1 MAKTSALKIQHTLHN
16 YSQTKKSILTIG
28 TFDGVH
34 HGHQKIISKLIQ
46 SAKKCNCVS
55 VILTF
60 FPHPQ
65 TVLNANSSI
74 KMLNTI
80 DEKADLLRKLN
91 LDTLIIH
98 PFDKEFSELSA
109 QDFIEQIVVKKLNVQ
124 KIIIGHDHRFG
135 KNRSASFDDLVV
147 FGQKYNFEVEQISVE
162 ELNNVAI
169 SSTKIRKAI
178 INNDFEIAA
187 QYLGYDYFFSGTI
200 VHGKKLGRTINF
212 PTANISVAEN
222 YKLIPNSGVYVVQ
235 CELINNQIVFGM
247 MNIGTRPTV
256 NGTNQTIEVHLF
268 EFDNDIYD
276 QQIKISVLHYLRSEQ
291 KFNSVKDLQL
301 QLEIDKKE
309 SLLFLNKF
317 L

>member
-1 MAKTSALKIQHTLHN
+1 MKIQHSLKN

-34 HGHQKIISKLIQ
+34 YGHQKILNKLVQ
-46 SAKKCNCVS
+46 SAKKCNCES
-55 VILTF
+55 VVLTF

-65 TVLNANSSI
+65 IFLNANSAI

-80 DEKADLLRKLN
+80 DEKADLLQKLN

-109 QDFIEQIVVKKLNVQ
+109 EDFIEQIVVKKLNVQ

-135 KNRSASFDDLVV
+135 KNRSASFDDLVI

-169 SSTKIRKAI
+169 SSTKIRNAI
-178 INNDFEIAA
+178 VNNNFEIAA
-187 QYLGYDYFFSGTI
+187 KYLGYTYFFSGTV

-212 PTANISVAEN
+212 PTANINVAES

-235 CELINNQIVFGM
+235 CQLINTTNVFGM
-247 MNIGTRPTV
+247 MNIGMRPTV
-256 NGTNQTIEVHLF
+256 NGTSQTIEVHLF
-268 EFDNDIYD
+268 DFDDDIYN
-276 QQIKISVLHYLRSEQ
+276 QQIKISVLHYLRAEQ
-291 KFNSVKDLQL
+291 KFISVQDLQQ
-301 QLEIDKKE
+301 QLKADKKE
-309 SLLFLNKF
+309 SFLFLNKF
-317 L
+317 S